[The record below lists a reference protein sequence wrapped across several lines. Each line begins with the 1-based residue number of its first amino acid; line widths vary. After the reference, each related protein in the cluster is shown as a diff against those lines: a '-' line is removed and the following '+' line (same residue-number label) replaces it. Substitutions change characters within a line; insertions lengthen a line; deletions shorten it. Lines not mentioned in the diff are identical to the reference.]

1 MVAGG
6 EARPVTLSDLDLDL
20 RSQVFWPRHTM
31 DIPGTPS
38 QMWKLSQIRGSAA
51 VILCRFGHDTRMV
64 GRFGLNWCSSVLK
77 NEKLTLSMSYVGVRF
92 LVGSVESSG
101 SAEEE
106 GEG

>member
-38 QMWKLSQIRGSAA
+38 QMWKLSQIQVASA
-51 VILCRFGHDTRMV
+51 VILCRFGHDTQI
-64 GRFGLNWCSSVLK
+64 GGNWS
-77 NEKLTLSMSYVGVRF
+77 EKLTLSMAYVGVGF
-92 LVGSVESSG
+92 LVGSVESS
-101 SAEEE
+101 STAEEE

>member
-6 EARPVTLSDLDLDL
+6 EAGPVTLSDLDLDL

-38 QMWKLSQIRGSAA
+38 QMWKLSQSRGSAA
-51 VILCRFGHDTRMV
+51 VILCRFGHDTQI
-64 GRFGLNWCSSVLK
+64 GGNWV
-77 NEKLTLSMSYVGVRF
+77 EKLTLSMAYVGVGF
-92 LVGSVESSG
+92 LVGSVESS
-101 SAEEE
+101 STAEEE